1 MNRPSEGALRGS
13 AWVVPLCLISMLIVR
28 TAFYF
33 TEHSDLAVS
42 WGAAV
47 DAIGFA
53 VIIMLFPITG
63 ALIVRRQPSNT
74 IGWLLQGVGV
84 IWLVGGAADNYARY
98 GLLINPGSLP
108 GAAIA
113 NVVNAGIWA
122 PALGLMGTFVVLLYP
137 NGHLPTP
144 RWRPVAWLSGLTIL
158 ALTATMYVMPGR
170 SDVAVD
176 TNSPNP
182 LGWEAAKESLQ
193 VLMAILLVLF
203 PVCILACAVGL
214 VRRFRRS
221 EGVERLQLK
230 WLAAAGAIVACL
242 IFLAIVLPFV
252 TRAVGISD
260 DSSKPWL
267 AALDT
272 LSFLSF
278 ALLPAAIGVA
288 ILRHGLYE
296 IDAIINRAVVYGF
309 LTVTLAGAYLG
320 SVLLLQF
327 LLNSDTRQSDL
338 AVAGSTLA
346 VAALFRP
353 ARMRIQHVVDRRF
366 YRSRYDAARTLDE
379 FTGQLR
385 HQVDI
390 NAVEAGLRRVVQDTV
405 QPAHVSV
412 WIRP

>member
-1 MNRPSEGALRGS
+1 MKRPSERVLRRS
-13 AWVVPLCLISMLIVR
+13 AWVVTLCLISMLIVR
-28 TAFYF
+28 AVIYF
-33 TEHSDLAVS
+33 TEHQNLAFRL
-42 WGAAV
+42 GEAV
-47 DAIGFA
+47 DAIGLA
-53 VIIMLFPITG
+53 VIIMLFPVTG

-84 IWLVGGAADNYARY
+84 VWLVGLAADNYARY

-108 GAAIA
+108 GAGVA
-113 NVVNAGIWA
+113 NVVNAAIWA

-158 ALTATMYVMPGR
+158 ALTATMYVTPGR

-176 TNSPNP
+176 PNLPNP
-182 LGWEAAKESLQ
+182 LGWEAAKEPLK
-193 VLMAILLVLF
+193 VLMLVLLVLF
-203 PVCILACAVGL
+203 PVCIIACAVGL

-221 EGVERLQLK
+221 QGVERLQLK

-242 IFLAIVLPFV
+242 MFSAIVLPIV

-260 DSSKPWL
+260 ESSKPWF
-267 AALDT
+267 APLDT

-327 LLNSDTRQSDL
+327 LLPVTRQSDL

-353 ARMRIQHVVDRRF
+353 ARVRIQHVVDRRF

>member
-1 MNRPSEGALRGS
+1 MKRPSERVLRRS
-13 AWVVPLCLISMLIVR
+13 AWVVTLCLISMLIVR
-28 TAFYF
+28 VVIYF
-33 TEHSDLAVS
+33 TEHQDLGFR
-42 WGAAV
+42 WGEAV
-47 DAIGFA
+47 DAIGLA
-53 VIIMLFPITG
+53 VIIMLFPVTG

-84 IWLVGGAADNYARY
+84 VWLVGLAADNYARY

-108 GAAIA
+108 GAGVA
-113 NVVNAGIWA
+113 NVVNAAIWA

-144 RWRPVAWLSGLTIL
+144 GWRPVAWLSGLTIL
-158 ALTATMYVMPGR
+158 ALTATMYVTPGR

-176 TNSPNP
+176 PNLPNP
-182 LGWEAAKESLQ
+182 LGWEAAKEPLK
-193 VLMAILLVLF
+193 VLMLVLLVLF
-203 PVCILACAVGL
+203 PVCIIACAVGL

-221 EGVERLQLK
+221 QGVERLQLK

-242 IFLAIVLPFV
+242 MFSAIVLPIV

-260 DSSKPWL
+260 ERSKPWF
-267 AALDT
+267 APLDT

-327 LLNSDTRQSDL
+327 LLPVTRQSDL

-353 ARMRIQHVVDRRF
+353 ARVRIQHVVDRRF